1 MAKTKISAFEIVLLV
16 VGVAVAILGFN
27 LINQV
32 YNTEIE
38 ISWLMLIAIFSWLML
53 LVIFIAL
60 SVVVDVS
67 KKHLAETKKIVDLL
81 GQKKGKKMWSK
92 SPFLQNYFLISS
104 NILFPIILLS
114 AKFKCLVFLF
124 LSTIYTSFVSV
135 PKPLSFLPTSFATTI
150 SALAL
155 FNKS

>member
-81 GQKKGKKMWSK
+81 GQKKGKKM
-92 SPFLQNYFLISS
+92 
-104 NILFPIILLS
+104 
-114 AKFKCLVFLF
+114 
-124 LSTIYTSFVSV
+124 
-135 PKPLSFLPTSFATTI
+135 
-150 SALAL
+150 
-155 FNKS
+155 